1 MSMAYFDNAAAMPAG
16 TSALEDFCR
25 FAHEFPA
32 NQEAIHDAGYAARK
46 RLEQAERE
54 LVEALTPSA
63 SQTAQVIWSHTGSDT
78 IRCTIEAMNLKSGN
92 IVTSKIEHPALL
104 AALKRTHAKIRYVKI
119 ASNGLADLESLR
131 ELIDSETRLVT
142 LFHVQSET
150 GAKHNL
156 TALKQISKIINE
168 QGENTEFMLDSIQS
182 AGKTAIPWDDAKL
195 DYIFVSGHKIGAPG
209 GAAVLTRN
217 KAVRDCYL
225 KLRHQEYLTGRVE
238 PAAILTMVEA
248 IKRRSTKGFYQ
259 EQVGK
264 LNMRL
269 RELLSAMPPKI
280 KPVITNELTEASEY
294 ILHCRLPGF
303 QSAVIVRMLSEAGFA
318 VSSGSAC
325 AAEAGGPSAAL
336 TAMGFKRDDAY
347 SGLRISF
354 SEKNTIEE
362 VESLVETL
370 QKVLSDY

>member
-1 MSMAYFDNAAAMPAG
+1 MS
-16 TSALEDFCR
+16 R
-25 FAHEFPA
+25 
-32 NQEAIHDAGYAARK
+32 
-46 RLEQAERE
+46 
-54 LVEALTPSA
+54 
-63 SQTAQVIWSHTGSDT
+63 
-78 IRCTIEAMNLKSGN
+78 
-92 IVTSKIEHPALL
+92 
-104 AALKRTHAKIRYVKI
+104 
-119 ASNGLADLESLR
+119 
-131 ELIDSETRLVT
+131 
-142 LFHVQSET
+142 
-150 GAKHNL
+150 
-156 TALKQISKIINE
+156 
-168 QGENTEFMLDSIQS
+168 GENAEFMLDSIQS
-182 AGKTAIPWDDAKL
+182 SGKTAIPWDAAKL

-217 KAVRDCYL
+217 KAVRDNYL

-238 PAAILTMVEA
+238 PATILAMVEA
-248 IKRRSTKGFYQ
+248 VKRRSTEGFYQ

-264 LNMRL
+264 LNLSL
-269 RELLSAMPPKI
+269 RKLLNAMPSKI
-280 KPVITNELTEASEY
+280 KPIITTEFGEASEY

-325 AAEAGGPSAAL
+325 AAEVGGPSAAL

>member
-1 MSMAYFDNAAAMPAG
+1 MVYFDNAAAMPAD
-16 TSALEDFCR
+16 SAALEDFCR

-32 NQEAIHDAGYAARK
+32 NQEAIHDAGYTVRK

-54 LVEALTPSA
+54 LVEALTPDA
-63 SQTAQVIWSHTGSDT
+63 SQTVQVMWSHTGSDA
-78 IRCTIEAMNLKSGN
+78 IRCTIDAINLQGGN
-92 IVTSKIEHPALL
+92 IVTSKLEHPALL
-104 AALKRTHAKIRYVKI
+104 AALKRTPAEIRYVKI
-119 ASNGLADLESLR
+119 TSNGLADLKSLR
-131 ELIDSETRLVT
+131 ELVDSETRLVT
-142 LFHVQSET
+142 LFHAQSET
-150 GAKHNL
+150 GAKHNS
-156 TALKQISKIINE
+156 TALKQISTIINE
-168 QGENTEFMLDSIQS
+168 QGKNAEFMLDTIQS
-182 AGKTAIPWDDAKL
+182 AGKIAIPWNDAKL

-209 GAAVLTRN
+209 GAAVITRN
-217 KAVRDCYL
+217 KAIHDNYL

-238 PAAILTMVEA
+238 PATILAMVET
-248 IKRRSTKGFYQ
+248 IKRRSAKGFYQ
-259 EQVGK
+259 ERVGK
-264 LNMRL
+264 LNLRL

-280 KPVITNELTEASEY
+280 KPVITTEFAEASEY

-354 SEKNTIEE
+354 SEKNTLEE
-362 VESLVETL
+362 VESLIETL
-370 QKVLSDY
+370 QRVLSDY